1 VPRLDHLGGYRS
13 GVGRHLLRNVVA
25 VAARERVQR
34 VEVTANP
41 HALAF
46 YENVGFIHDGDVGTR
61 FGAGIRMHLDIAAA
75 PAAP

>member
-1 VPRLDHLGGYRS
+1 
-13 GVGRHLLRNVVA
+13 VA